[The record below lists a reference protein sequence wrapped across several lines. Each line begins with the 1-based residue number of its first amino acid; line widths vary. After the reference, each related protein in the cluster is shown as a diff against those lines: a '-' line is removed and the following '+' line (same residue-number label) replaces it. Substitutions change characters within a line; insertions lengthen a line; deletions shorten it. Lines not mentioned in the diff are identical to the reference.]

1 MWQEGCKN
9 MQVTEVKING
19 IKNPVGF
26 RMDYLSC
33 SWKVEGTESKKQA
46 RAKIEVGRDAD
57 FEELVYVK
65 SGADLRQQ
73 GEKLEFEPMPRTVYY
88 VRVAVEG
95 DRGDCAVSG
104 PAFFETGKMQEPWQA
119 NWIAAHEGF
128 QFHPVFRKT
137 VQVKKPLKRARF
149 YGTGVGMFELYVNG
163 QKVGKEYLAPYFT
176 DYEKT
181 IQTITY
187 ALDMV
192 RQGDNTIELLL
203 GKGWYMGLFGLDLK
217 TCHYGSRMAAIAE
230 IYLDYENG
238 TKEVVATGEGWEY
251 RGSLIEDSGIYNG
264 EVLNEL
270 LWEGKENPWREAQ
283 VLQCPEKE
291 TQTRCLDKSHLTD
304 RLSLPV
310 YAMEELAVKEVL
322 HTPAGETVLDFGQNF
337 AGFVEFEADFAK
349 GTKIVLE
356 CAEILQ
362 DGNFYHGNYR
372 DAESKFTYISDGSK
386 HADGSKKTV
395 RPHFT
400 FFGFRYIRVTGWP
413 GECRKDA
420 FVGKALYSNLERT
433 GYLKASNEKI
443 NRLYENTLWGLK
455 SNFIDLPTDCPQ
467 RSERLGWTGDAQVF
481 APTASYHMDTAA
493 FYRKFIY
500 NLREEQAYLD
510 GAMPNFIPNFGHTEK
525 AGSVWGDVAT
535 FVPDTLYRY
544 YASLE
549 EMECVYPMMCGWVDY
564 IDRSDEANGGRN
576 YLFDFADT
584 FGDWL
589 ALDGMTPTSFKG
601 STDDSFI
608 SGAYYYRSVQIVKE
622 MAQRLHK
629 AADATRYE
637 ALEQKIYEAV
647 LHEFYTPGGRLS
659 VDTQAAY
666 VIALKFGIY
675 RDREKLLA
683 QFRKRLQKDMY
694 QIKCGFVGAPLL
706 CTVLGE
712 AGMYET
718 AYDFLLKETYPG
730 WLFEVNMGATT
741 IWERWNSV
749 GEDGVISDTGMNS
762 LNHYSYG
769 SVMEFVYAYTA
780 GIRPLEPGFAKAV
793 IEPHPDIRLRKV
805 ECSYN
810 SISGKYVC
818 NYEICTDGTFCVTIE
833 IPFGA
838 SAVVKLPG
846 YEKEQMELPAG
857 TYTYAYAPKQDLR
870 RPYSRRTTLHRLA
883 QDPKA
888 LGVLRQYA
896 PAIAGIAASGDPEM
910 GANTLEDLLHM
921 PFLPFE
927 PEKLEAGIAQ
937 LSELIV

>member
-1 MWQEGCKN
+1 
-9 MQVTEVKING
+9 MQVTGIKING

-26 RMDYLSC
+26 WMDYLSC

-46 RAKIEVGRDAD
+46 YAKIEVSMDAD
-57 FEELVYVK
+57 FEELIYEK

-73 GEKLEFEPMPRTVYY
+73 GEKLEFDPMPRTVYY
-88 VRVAVEG
+88 VRVTVTG
-95 DRGDCAVSG
+95 DGGDCAVSE
-104 PAFFETGKMQEPWQA
+104 PAFFETGKMQEPWRAQ
-119 NWIAAHEGF
+119 WIAAYKEHT
-128 QFHPVFRKT
+128 FHPVFRRHIRIE
-137 VQVKKPLKRARF
+137 KPIKSARF

-163 QKVGKEYLAPYFT
+163 EKTGKEYLAPYLT
-176 DYEKT
+176 NYEVK
-181 IQTITY
+181 IQTMTY
-187 ALDMV
+187 ALDLLHE
-192 RQGDNTIELLL
+192 GDNTVELLL
-203 GKGWYMGLFGLDLK
+203 GKGWYMGLFGLDLQD
-217 TCHYGSRMAAIAE
+217 CHYGSRMAAIAE
-230 IYLDYENG
+230 IYLDYEDG
-238 TKEVVATGEGWEY
+238 TQEIVVTDESWEY
-251 RGSLIEDSGIYNG
+251 RGSVIEDSGIYNG
-264 EVLNEL
+264 EIVNEL
-270 LWEGKENPWREAQ
+270 LYEGKENPWRQAE
-283 VLQCPEKE
+283 VLQSPQNEP
-291 TQTRCLDKSHLTD
+291 QTRCLDKSHLVD

-372 DAESKFTYISDGSK
+372 DAESKFTYISDG
-386 HADGSKKTV
+386 GKKKV

-400 FFGFRYIRVTGWP
+400 FYGFRYIRVSGWQ
-413 GECRKDA
+413 GECKKEA
-420 FVGKALYSNLERT
+420 FTGKALYSDLERT
-433 GYLKASNEKI
+433 GYVKTSNEKI

-455 SNFIDLPTDCPQ
+455 SNFIDMPTDCPQ

-493 FYRKFIY
+493 FFHKFLSD
-500 NLREEQAYLD
+500 LRDEQAYLD
-510 GAMPNFIPNFGHTEK
+510 GGMPNFLPNFGHTEK

-535 FVPDTLYRY
+535 LVPDTMYRY

-549 EMECVYPMMCGWVDY
+549 EMERVYPMMRDWVEY
-564 IDRSDEANGGRN
+564 IDRNDEANGGRN

-608 SGAYYYRSVQIVKE
+608 SAVYYYRSVQIVRK
-622 MAQRLHK
+622 MAVRLAK
-629 AADATRYE
+629 DEDAARYQ
-637 ALEQKIYEAV
+637 ALEQKIFDAV
-647 LHEFYTPGGRLS
+647 LHEFYSPGGRLS

-666 VIALKFGIY
+666 VIALKSGIY
-675 RDREKLLA
+675 RDREKLLG
-683 QFRKRLQKDMY
+683 QFQNRLKKDMY
-694 QIKCGFVGAPLL
+694 QIRCGFVGAPLL

-769 SVMEFVYAYTA
+769 SVMEYVYAYTA

-793 IEPHPDIRLRKV
+793 IAPHPDIRLRKV
-805 ECSYN
+805 ECSYH
-810 SISGKYVC
+810 SVSGKYVC

-838 SAVVKLPG
+838 SAVVELPG
-846 YEKEQMELPAG
+846 YEQERMELFAG
-857 TYTYAYAPKQDLR
+857 VYTYAYKPKQDFR
-870 RPYSRRTTLHRLA
+870 KPYSRRTTLRRLA

-888 LGVLRQYA
+888 LDVLRQYV
-896 PAIAGIAASGDPEM
+896 PALAGIAASGDPEM

-921 PFLPFE
+921 PFLPFD
-927 PEKLEAGIAQ
+927 PQKLEAGIAQ
-937 LSELIV
+937 LAELVV